1 MMLLQET
8 KQVALATT
16 ENLSQQTDQLG
27 GMKGNVEDIDNQ
39 LKKSEQLIRAYLVRL
54 MTDKIIM
61 GLITLLVILIVAAVV
76 IYYVYTKNRKPTG
89 KDGKSK

>member
-16 ENLSQQTDQLG
+16 ETLSQQTDQLG

-39 LKKSEQLIRAYLVRL
+39 LKKSDQLIRAYLVRL
-54 MTDKIIM
+54 MTDHHGSDYASCDIDCCSCCD
-61 GLITLLVILIVAAVV
+61 LLCIHEE
-76 IYYVYTKNRKPTG
+76 
-89 KDGKSK
+89 